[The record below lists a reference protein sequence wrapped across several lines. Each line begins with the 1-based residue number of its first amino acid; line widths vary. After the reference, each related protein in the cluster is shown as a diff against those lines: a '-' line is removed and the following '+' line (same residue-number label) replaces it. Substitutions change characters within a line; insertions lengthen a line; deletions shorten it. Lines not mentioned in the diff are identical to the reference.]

1 MGWGGMLMA
10 GGRNER
16 RERLN
21 HWDGGG
27 FGGQLGR
34 LGRKDC

>member
-1 MGWGGMLMA
+1 MGNYGY

-21 HWDGGG
+21 QFTHYQENNIL
-27 FGGQLGR
+27 FN
-34 LGRKDC
+34 K